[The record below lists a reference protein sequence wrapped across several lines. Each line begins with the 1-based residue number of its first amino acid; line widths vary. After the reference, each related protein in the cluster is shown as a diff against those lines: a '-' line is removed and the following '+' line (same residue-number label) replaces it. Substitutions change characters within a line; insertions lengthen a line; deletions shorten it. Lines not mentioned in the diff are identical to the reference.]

1 MNWKIESRDELREYE
16 AKRQATVSIPEE
28 IRQLKAQMVKL
39 GGSSGTTP
47 VKGGGS
53 PWEDRQINMIVRIE
67 KLKTSLGYARDW
79 VARVERGLSVLS
91 DEERLILDRF
101 YINPSKGNVDRLCE
115 DLHLE
120 KTAVYCRKDAALR
133 HYTLARYGC
142 VEI

>member
-1 MNWKIESRDELREYE
+1 MNWKSESKEELREYE
-16 AKRQATVSIPEE
+16 AKRMSVESIPEE

-39 GGSSGTTP
+39 GGSNNPTP

-53 PWEDRQINMIVRIE
+53 PWEDRQINLIVRIE

-79 VARVERGLSVLS
+79 VARVERGLSALS

-101 YINPSKGNVDRLCE
+101 YINPAKGNVDRLCG
-115 DLHLE
+115 DLCLE
-120 KTAVYCRKDAALR
+120 KSAVYDRKDKALR

>member
-1 MNWKIESRDELREYE
+1 MDWKRESIEELRDYE
-16 AKRQATVSIPEE
+16 AKRQSVESIPEE

-39 GGSSGTTP
+39 GGSSNSAP

-53 PWEDRQINMIVRIE
+53 PWEGRQINMIVRIE
-67 KLKTSLGYARDW
+67 KLKTSLVYARDW
-79 VARVERGLSVLS
+79 VARVDHGLSALS

-101 YINPSKGNVDRLCE
+101 YINPAKGNVDRLCE
-115 DLHLE
+115 ELYLE
-120 KTAVYCRKDAALR
+120 KSTVYERKDRALR

>member
-1 MNWKIESRDELREYE
+1 MDWKRESIEELRDYE
-16 AKRQATVSIPEE
+16 AKRQSVESIPEE

-39 GGSSGTTP
+39 GGSSNSAP

-79 VARVERGLSVLS
+79 VARVDHGLSALS

-101 YINPSKGNVDRLCE
+101 YINPAKGNVDRLCE
-115 DLHLE
+115 ELYLE
-120 KTAVYCRKDAALR
+120 KSTVYERKDRALR